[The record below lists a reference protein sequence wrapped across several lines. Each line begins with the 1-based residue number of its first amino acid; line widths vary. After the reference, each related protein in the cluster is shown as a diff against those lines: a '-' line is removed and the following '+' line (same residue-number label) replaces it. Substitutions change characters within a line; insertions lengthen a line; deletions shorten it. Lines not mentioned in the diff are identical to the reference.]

1 MMSPVPAPAP
11 SPRPYVGPLP
21 ASPGGRTRRPP
32 SAPPGWRAARGFSL
46 VEVSI
51 VTAII
56 LIISIIGIPAI
67 NSYVVENKVPEV
79 AGELQRYVART
90 KANAQGTSNPY
101 TDIDTENLARALR
114 TSSVVS
120 VDAATFARVAHG
132 LGGNGTTSGLIA
144 VAPAESGAAF
154 TLTLDAVNDAACP
167 ALASLMQ
174 RMSERIEVTGAS
186 NEVVKDAM
194 AATPLVYSP
203 IATQAACRGG
213 DANTFAFTVW

>member
-1 MMSPVPAPAP
+1 MSRPV
-11 SPRPYVGPLP
+11 SHK
-21 ASPGGRTRRPP
+21 SFGRRWRFPPP
-32 SAPPGWRAARGFSL
+32 SRQSVSGFSL

-67 NSYVVENKVPEV
+67 NSYVIENKVPEV

-101 TDIDTENLARALR
+101 AAIDTENLARALR

-120 VDAATFARVAHG
+120 VDASTFARVAHG
-132 LGGNGTTSGLIA
+132 LGGNGTTTGLIA

-174 RMSERIEVTGAS
+174 RVAERIEITGDS
-186 NEVVKDAM
+186 NAVVKDAM
-194 AATPLVYSP
+194 AASPLAYSP
-203 IATQAACRGG
+203 MNTQAACRGG
-213 DANTFAFTVW
+213 DSNTFAFTVW